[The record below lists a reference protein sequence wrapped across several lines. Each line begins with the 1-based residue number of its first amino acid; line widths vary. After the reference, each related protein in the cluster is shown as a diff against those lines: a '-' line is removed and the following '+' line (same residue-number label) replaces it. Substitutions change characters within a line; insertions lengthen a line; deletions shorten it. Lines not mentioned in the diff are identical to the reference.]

1 MKYVKVMLLMMAI
14 TLSITGCS
22 KIENEESEAPLVTEE
37 TTVEAEAPKPDKTEP
52 EIVEETTLSQAEI
65 DELKANAPTDTA
77 RENAEIYEAIINKGK
92 WTSDSDTIY
101 TTAVGKPDSS
111 WRRMTD
117 EEAKAIS
124 AKGEDSW
131 EAAAA
136 QAELE
141 GNSWYWLEP
150 TTNTIYFDY
159 YVYQEKVAKPRHEQ
173 RMQEEL
179 EYNQQQLEEILSN
192 PDVYLEA
199 SETCG
204 KIYLDKWAVE
214 SLEIWETY
222 PEELKAIIELY

>member
-1 MKYVKVMLLMMAI
+1 MKYAKVMLLMIAI
-14 TLSITGCS
+14 TLSISGCS
-22 KIENEESEAPLVTEE
+22 QIENDESEAPFVAEE
-37 TTVEAEAPKPDKTEP
+37 TTVDTEAPEPEKIEP
-52 EIVEETTLSQAEI
+52 EIVEETPLTQAEI
-65 DELKANAPTDTA
+65 DELKANAPTDKA
-77 RENAEIYEAIINKGK
+77 RENAEIYEAIINKGG
-92 WTSDSDTIY
+92 WTSDSDTVY

-117 EEAKAIS
+117 EEAQAIS

-131 EAAAA
+131 ESVAA

-150 TTNTIYFDY
+150 TTKTIYFDY
-159 YVYQEKVAKPRHEQ
+159 YIYQEKVAKPRYEQ
-173 RMQEEL
+173 RLQEEL
-179 EYNQQQLEEILSN
+179 EYNQQQLEKILSN